1 MSRGAY
7 VFMRRYIHF
16 ADNHRQAEK
25 GQPGYDALY
34 KVWYPLDI
42 MMAGIRAALTA
53 GKHITVNE
61 SMIRY
66 MGRAVTYVQYVPAK
80 AIKHGVKVFCL
91 CCAISAV
98 LLSFKVYVGNQG
110 GGRASRGCWAAKDY
124 VTFFNAV
131 NRNDRDSA
139 DLSTTIRTNSMPI
152 NE

>member
-1 MSRGAY
+1 MWRAHPYGVRIPYIQNAMSRGAY

-34 KVWYPLDI
+34 KVRYPLDI

-53 GKHITVNE
+53 GKHVTVDE

-66 MGRAVTYVQYVPAK
+66 MGGAVTYVQYMPAK
-80 AIKHGVKVFCL
+80 PIKHGMKVFCL

-98 LLSFKVYVGNQG
+98 LLSFKVYVGDQEG
-110 GGRASRGCWAAKDY
+110 GKASRDCWAAC
-124 VTFFNAV
+124 
-131 NRNDRDSA
+131 S
-139 DLSTTIRTNSMPI
+139 
-152 NE
+152 